1 MSACI
6 RKLTAWAGGF
16 LLAVLLTGCLES
28 PEVTVFEPGVYK
40 GADDPLLANRDSGPL
55 NERFSGQMDR

>member
-6 RKLTAWAGGF
+6 RKLTALTGGL
-16 LLAVLLTGCLES
+16 LLAISLTGCLES

-40 GADDPLLANRDSGPL
+40 GADDPLLADRDRGLL